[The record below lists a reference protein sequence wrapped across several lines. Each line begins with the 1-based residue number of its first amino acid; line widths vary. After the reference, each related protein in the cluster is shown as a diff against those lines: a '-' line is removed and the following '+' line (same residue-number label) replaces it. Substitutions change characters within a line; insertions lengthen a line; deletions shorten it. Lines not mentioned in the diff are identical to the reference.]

1 MSLFGQVPAASQ
13 PGFGSAPSLFGA
25 PAQTTASLFG
35 STGQSAPS
43 LFGAPAQS
51 TAAGF
56 GAPAQSSA
64 SLFGAP
70 AQSSQPLFGAP
81 AQSTSLFGVPQ
92 QSSASLFGAP
102 AQSTSL
108 FGAPTAQSSSLFGAP
123 AQSSSTLFGAP
134 AQSSSSLFGA
144 PAQGTSLFGAP
155 AQSGPSLFGSA
166 PQQQQQPNAQV
177 PIPEITGR
185 TRISQLPQ
193 NLQTDLFAV
202 ERHLRE
208 QRTKGS
214 QLWSKRSNFESEIAQ
229 TQTRSTNITRRII
242 KLRAA
247 LESLKANSD
256 TLKAAVRTER
266 GSAEPVVIAL
276 ENLLKSSY
284 SSQVGFLGDGSS
296 LRYPGSQDRMQDRA
310 THVPEE
316 YFART
321 LDGLESRAH
330 EYKGEIDEIAEFL
343 RAQGVVLSRTP
354 GTSGKL
360 ASSQKGKGV
369 GKVGLLDS
377 ISQRHMDIGIGAMDD
392 SIESRGRTIE
402 DIIRRQYEYFM
413 VVASHIAGVHEN
425 LRSVREQFLQL
436 LRTRDPDVLNPFQQA
451 DLREK
456 AEKERRRIIAEKQTT
471 GAAMGFVSNTALAS
485 SAQSSLYGTQSG
497 GLGMTSSGFGGA
509 TTTGS
514 GQATG
519 LFANPA
525 GSGFGGSLNPASN
538 AANGSQSRRLSGGR
552 RKRS

>member
-1 MSLFGQVPAASQ
+1 MFNLLLPIFEFRSLGKSRFAPATSINMSLFGQAPAASQ

-25 PAQTTASLFG
+25 PAQSSASLFG
-35 STGQSAPS
+35 STGQSGPS

-51 TAAGF
+51 VAAGF

-70 AQSSQPLFGAP
+70 AQSSQSLFGAP
-81 AQSTSLFGVPQ
+81 AQSTSLFGAPQ
-92 QSSASLFGAP
+92 QSSA
-102 AQSTSL
+102 SL

-123 AQSSSTLFGAP
+123 AQT
-134 AQSSSSLFGA
+134 SSSLFGA
-144 PAQGTSLFGAP
+144 PAQGSSLFGAP
-155 AQSGPSLFGSA
+155 AQSAPSLFGPA
-166 PQQQQQPNAQV
+166 LQQQQIPNAQA
-177 PIPEITGR
+177 PLPEITGR

-229 TQTRSTNITRRII
+229 TQTRSANITRRLV

-266 GSAEPVVIAL
+266 GSAEPVLIAL
-276 ENLLKSSY
+276 ENLSKSSY
-284 SSQVGFLGDGSS
+284 SSQVGFLGDDSS
-296 LRYPGSQDRMQDRA
+296 LRYPGSQDRIQDRT

-321 LDGLESRAH
+321 LDELESRAH

-360 ASSQKGKGV
+360 TSSQRGKGI

-392 SIESRGRTIE
+392 SIESRGKTIE

-425 LRSVREQFLQL
+425 LRSVREQFIQL
-436 LRTRDPDVLNPFQQA
+436 LRARDPDVLNPFQQA

-456 AEKERRRIIAEKQTT
+456 AEKERRRIIAEQAS
-471 GAAMGFVSNTALAS
+471 GGAMGFVSNT
-485 SAQSSLYGTQSG
+485 SLSLLGTQSG
-497 GLGMTSSGFGGA
+497 SLGMTGSGFGGT
-509 TTTGS
+509 TTTGG
-514 GQATG
+514 GQTTG